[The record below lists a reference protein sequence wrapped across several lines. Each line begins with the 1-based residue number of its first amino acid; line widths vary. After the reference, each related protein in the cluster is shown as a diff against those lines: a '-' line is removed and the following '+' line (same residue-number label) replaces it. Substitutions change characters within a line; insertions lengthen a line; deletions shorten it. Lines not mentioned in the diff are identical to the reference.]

1 MRFTRPGARHE
12 TDTGSPR
19 RPPNTGAPCYIM
31 FESVGIRGVERG
43 VPVLAEERQERILGE
58 LRRKGAVRVAD
69 LTDLLAVSDMTIRRD
84 LEQLPKEGV
93 ARKVHGG
100 AVLARRVAFEPGFAA
115 KSQLAQPAKQ
125 AIAQRAAQLIQPGAA
140 IGLSAGTTTWA
151 MAPYVAS
158 IPGLTVVTNSTTVA
172 DVITSLDGGN
182 QVTVILTGGV
192 RTPSAAL
199 VGRGAD
205 RTIASMHVD
214 QLFLGVH
221 GMDTR
226 AGFTTPNLAE
236 ATTNRVLV
244 ESAREVIVL
253 ADSSKWGV
261 VGLADIGPLT
271 IASTVITDDALS
283 GDARRTLGE
292 FVEHVV
298 TVPAPR

>member
-1 MRFTRPGARHE
+1 
-12 TDTGSPR
+12 
-19 RPPNTGAPCYIM
+19 M
-31 FESVGIRGVERG
+31 FEYVGTCVGRLEEP
-43 VPVLAEERQERILGE
+43 PVLAQQRQERILSE

-84 LEQLPKEGV
+84 LEQLSREGV

-115 KSQLAQPAKQ
+115 KSQLAQPAKH
-125 AIAQRAAQLIQPGAA
+125 AIARQAARLIQPGAA

-151 MAPYVAS
+151 MARYVAAV
-158 IPGLTVVTNSTTVA
+158 PGLTVVTNSTTVA
-172 DVITSLDGGN
+172 DVITSLDGTN

-199 VGRGAD
+199 VGPVAD
-205 RTIASMHVD
+205 RTIASMHFD

-221 GMDTR
+221 GMDPR

-236 ATTNRVLV
+236 ATTNRVFV
-244 ESAREVIVL
+244 QSARDVVVL

-261 VGLADIGPLT
+261 VGLADIGPLH
-271 IASTVITDDALS
+271 IAATVITDEGLPDE
-283 GDARRTLGE
+283 ARRLLDESVGE
-292 FVEHVV
+292 VV
-298 TVPAPR
+298 TVPVTQ